1 MFTPTLLAALAI
13 GAAVGIAI
21 GYAIRQARA
30 KKLVDSAEAK
40 AVKILEEVKNKER
53 DLLLEAKE
61 KALKIQEDAKKEE
74 ETRRRELNETQKRLE
89 KRETTFDAKLLE
101 LNDKQT
107 KLTEKTAA
115 AEARLAETEK
125 IKQDELHKLEA
136 IAKLSVEDAKT
147 ELLRLTEEVSR
158 EELAGRMR
166 KLEAAGVESYEAEA
180 RKIVGTAIMRLASS
194 VSVETTTTSVSLPND
209 EMKGRIIG
217 KEGRNIKTIELQ
229 TGTEIIVDDTPNVI
243 TISGFSPIRRQI
255 AKRALDK
262 LLADGRIHPAR
273 IEETVEEA
281 KKELAIDIKKAGEDA
296 LFEMG
301 VTGVD
306 PKIVAILGRLKYRTS
321 YGQNVLTHSME
332 VGNLAALMAGE
343 LGANVAV
350 CKKGGLFHDIGK
362 AVDHDI
368 QGSHPEL
375 GLAIMRKFGFPE
387 EVAYMS
393 IAHHEDKPTTLEGV
407 IVKAADAI
415 SGSRPGARRDTLEQY
430 VQRLT
435 ELEGVATSMPGVDKA
450 YAIQAGR
457 ELRVFVSPKQIDDF
471 GAYRLAKDIASRIH
485 EELNYPGE
493 IKVTLIRETRV
504 IEYAR

>member
-1 MFTPTLLAALAI
+1 MFTPTILAALAI
-13 GAAVGIAI
+13 AAFVGIAV

-40 AVKILEEVKNKER
+40 AGKILEEVKNKER
-53 DLLLEAKE
+53 DLMLQAKE
-61 KALKIQEDAKKEE
+61 KALKIMEDAKREE

-89 KRETTFDAKLLE
+89 KRESTFDAKILE
-101 LNDKQT
+101 LQDKQT
-107 KLTEKTAA
+107 KLQEKGAQA
-115 AEARLAETEK
+115 DARLAETEK
-125 IKQDELHKLEA
+125 IKQDELKKLEA

-147 ELLRLTEEVSR
+147 ELMRLTEEVSR
-158 EELAGRMR
+158 TELTDRLR
-166 KLEAAGVESYEAEA
+166 KLEATSSETFEHEA
-180 RKIVGTAIMRLASS
+180 RKAVGTAIMRLASS
-194 VSVETTTTSVSLPND
+194 VSVETTTTSVTLPND

-281 KKELAIDIKKAGEDA
+281 KRELAIDIKKAGEDA
-296 LFEMG
+296 LYEMG
-301 VTGVD
+301 ITGVD
-306 PKIVAILGRLKYRTS
+306 PKLVAILGRLKYRTS

-362 AVDHDI
+362 AVDHDV

-375 GLAIMRKFGFPE
+375 GLAIMKKFGFPE

-393 IAHHEDKPTTLEGV
+393 IAHHEDKPTTLEGC

-435 ELEGVATSMPGVDKA
+435 ELEGVATSMPGVDRA

-471 GAYRLAKDIASRIH
+471 GAYRLAKDIANRIQ
-485 EELNYPGE
+485 EELHYPGE